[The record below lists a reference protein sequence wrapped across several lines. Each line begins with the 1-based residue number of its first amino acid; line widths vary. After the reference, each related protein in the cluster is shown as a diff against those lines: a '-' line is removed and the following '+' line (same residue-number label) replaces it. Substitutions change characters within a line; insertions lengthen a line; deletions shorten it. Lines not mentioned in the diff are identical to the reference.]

1 MYLCV
6 RFRVTKK
13 SSFPE
18 GDQGAAYT
26 PAGLYYFA
34 VSYEIAFNCNACNAC
49 HKENWIL
56 TCVSCAWIPLECFF
70 FKLLPLILALKMRV
84 VSMCSVINRTDKHPR
99 SWCDAT
105 LGWGSEIQHPMNYS
119 VLPVIFLSLLSY
131 LLTFMYLFELI
142 WPDFSKVFDI

>member
-49 HKENWIL
+49 HKENWFWPVCL
-56 TCVSCAWIPLECFF
+56 VLGFLWNVF

-84 VSMCSVINRTDKHPR
+84 VSMCSVINKTDMHPR